1 MVVNSILCAC
11 KGAVGDAEEKF
22 FVTACILKHS
32 SASHGLA
39 HQADGGMLPV
49 TGAQKPNPVGK
60 ITALEQTVGGIAPL
74 ALTVGAQIDGQYV
87 VVEIVKE
94 IDKGQSE
101 PVVGGKPVY
110 KEHDLFR
117 EVVAGKQPAR
127 KFQTVVTDYRHFFLP
142 AEELTPRP
150 TESEAVLANPQTN
163 EEVVGGSI
171 QGVLSDNIGYYVVI
185 QFLIGTNT
193 LVAREGVLY
202 AVGINYVTLYDPL
215 ADNYTVCDMYS
226 IKFVTFYDSRTRPAS
241 LNNVPNLN
249 TFPS

>member
-1 MVVNSILCAC
+1 MYNVNF
-11 KGAVGDAEEKF
+11 K
-22 FVTACILKHS
+22 
-32 SASHGLA
+32 
-39 HQADGGMLPV
+39 
-49 TGAQKPNPVGK
+49 
-60 ITALEQTVGGIAPL
+60 
-74 ALTVGAQIDGQYV
+74 
-87 VVEIVKE
+87 
-94 IDKGQSE
+94 
-101 PVVGGKPVY
+101 
-110 KEHDLFR
+110 
-117 EVVAGKQPAR
+117 
-127 KFQTVVTDYRHFFLP
+127 P
-142 AEELTPRP
+142 AEELSPRP